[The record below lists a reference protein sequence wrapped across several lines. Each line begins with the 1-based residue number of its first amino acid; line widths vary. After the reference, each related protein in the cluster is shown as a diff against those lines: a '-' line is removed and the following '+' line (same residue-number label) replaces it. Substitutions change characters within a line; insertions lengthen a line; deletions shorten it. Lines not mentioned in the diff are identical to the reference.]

1 MLALQVSPRVGKL
14 FCKNL
19 GKRVLISGEAV
30 TYLEGSITI
39 KKSVPVN
46 AAIRR
51 LNVIQ
56 ILERIHHGDRT
67 VQIVPVADF
76 TWQI

>member
-19 GKRVLISGEAV
+19 GDRVLISGEAI

-39 KKSVPVN
+39 QKPV
-46 AAIRR
+46 IKYR
-51 LNVIQ
+51 
-56 ILERIHHGDRT
+56 
-67 VQIVPVADF
+67 
-76 TWQI
+76 